1 MRRLK
6 TPYTTAAT
14 IACVASWRD
23 RHVSAY
29 RIEADSFESAGRMA
43 KRLEPERGRD
53 YKIINA
59 GFFMVNLRFLA
70 LTFF

>member
-6 TPYTTAAT
+6 TPNTTAAT

-29 RIEADSFESAGRMA
+29 RIEADSFESAGRMG

-59 GFFMVNLRFLA
+59 GFFMVNLGFLA
-70 LTFF
+70 LAFF